1 MGAVHCITAEMT
13 LLDIVEEFPQ
23 TEAVFRRYDAQAGA
37 CLCCAA
43 LFDTLTTIARTYR
56 LPLDELVFDL
66 ESAIRMRTD

>member
-1 MGAVHCITAEMT
+1 MEAVPRITPEMT
-13 LLDIVEEFPQ
+13 LLDIVAEFPQ

-43 LFDTLTTIARTYR
+43 LFDTLTMIARTYR

-66 ESAIRMRTD
+66 ESAVRMGTD